1 MAAKPVPF
9 DEELPRLSRHVA
21 ETQAALRAA
30 LEGIA
35 SGESGARACGRSLGL
50 TRSLGWSFWNL
61 AFAPD
66 VPAAL
71 RAMPGD
77 RGWKLLVDG
86 LVRRGCAPSRI
97 ASLNRALQALRAEL
111 RSRNLNPTLLRSIA
125 SGALD
130 TQVELRR
137 MRSWRRKAREA
148 AEWLYGIRSGMVC
161 AAMVAGPPDPTG
173 VVDTVGVTIFD
184 GLVRLRPGPQW
195 PIFQGQLN
203 YGNSES
209 ETSALVQSRIGWGI
223 DHLCSE
229 GAVGTALRR
238 SASSD
243 HLVSFF
249 DTGAPH
255 DKGVRA
261 AFAQRALRCGRVTP
275 PPEAEAADFA
285 PPHLGMVLTVPTR
298 VAVFDL
304 LLHERIPVRAD
315 PSGALYGPPDP
326 WPSPTAEHGMPQR
339 LEAKRLPLDAVVESL
354 KGSESPAGSSALR
367 GPWEEMIGMA
377 VDGLGHPLSAFR
389 RYRLTVKDPPM
400 HGRILMRWWP

>member
-1 MAAKPVPF
+1 MARKTVTF
-9 DEELPRLSRHVA
+9 DEEFPRLSRHVA
-21 ETQAALRAA
+21 ETQAALRDA
-30 LEGIA
+30 LDGIA
-35 SGESGARACGRSLGL
+35 SGDSGARACGRALGL

-86 LVRRGCAPSRI
+86 LARRGCAPSRM
-97 ASLNRALQALRAEL
+97 AALDRALRALQAEL
-111 RSRNLNPTLLRSIA
+111 RSRSLSPTLLRSIA

-137 MRSWRRKAREA
+137 MRTWRRRAREA
-148 AEWLYGIRSGMVC
+148 AEWLYGVRSSMVC
-161 AAMVAGPPDPTG
+161 AAMAAGPPDSTG
-173 VVDTVGVTIFD
+173 IVDTVGITIFE
-184 GLVRLRPGPQW
+184 GLARMRPGPQW

-203 YGNSES
+203 YGNAES
-209 ETSALVQSRIGWGI
+209 ETSALVPSRIGWGI
-223 DHLCSE
+223 DHLCSP
-229 GAVGTALRR
+229 GAVGTSLRR
-238 SASSD
+238 SGSTD
-243 HLVSFF
+243 HLVSFV
-249 DTGAPH
+249 DTGTQG
-255 DKGVRA
+255 DKGIRA
-261 AFAQRALRCGRVTP
+261 AFAQRALRCGRIGPAPDGETGR
-275 PPEAEAADFA
+275 D
-285 PPHLGMVLTVPTR
+285 PPHLGMILTVPTK

-326 WPSPTAEHGMPQR
+326 WPSPTAEHGMPER

-354 KGSESPAGSSALR
+354 RGTEAPAGAAALR
-367 GPWEEMIGMA
+367 GPWTELTGMA
-377 VDGLGHPLSAFR
+377 ADGLGQPLSAFR
-389 RYRLTVKDPPM
+389 RYRLTITDPPM